1 MAVFSPAEVS
11 LGVND
16 GGVIVAA
23 TAGRRLSAVDIGF
36 QALTYKCV
44 AVCGWLTGL
53 AVARRHR
60 RLYGLHTVFTI
71 VDRHPQ

>member
-36 QALTYKCV
+36 YSAS
-44 AVCGWLTGL
+44 A
-53 AVARRHR
+53 
-60 RLYGLHTVFTI
+60 
-71 VDRHPQ
+71 